1 MKRLTDVIIS
11 VAGLVLLAPALIFL
25 ATLIKINLG
34 SPVFFKQV
42 RAGKGAKPFMI
53 FKFRTMLNTTESN
66 GHLLPDQERITPFGS
81 FLRRSSLDEFP
92 ELWNV
97 LKGDM
102 SLVGPRPLL
111 MEYLPLYSPE
121 ERRRHNMRPGIT
133 GWAQVNGRNGI
144 SWEDK
149 FKYDIWYIENHSFW
163 LDAKIVLITIKKVL
177 MREGVSAAGDAT
189 MPKFTGNKQV

>member
-1 MKRLTDVIIS
+1 MKRLTDFLIS
-11 VAGLVLLAPALIFL
+11 FFGLFFLAPALIFL
-25 ATLIKINLG
+25 ATLIKVNLG

-42 RAGKGAKPFMI
+42 RAGKEEKPFVI
-53 FKFRTMLNTTESN
+53 FKFRTLLNANDCN
-66 GHLLPDQERITPFGS
+66 GHLLPDQERITSFGS
-81 FLRRSSLDEFP
+81 FLRRSSLDELP

-97 LKGDM
+97 LIGDM

-149 FKYDIWYIENHSFW
+149 FKYDIWYIENYSFW
-163 LDAKIVLITIKKVL
+163 LDAKILLITIKKVL
-177 MREGVSAAGDAT
+177 MREGVSAAGEAT
-189 MPKFTGNKQV
+189 MPKFTGNKKV